1 MTRVLPLFAAFRAV
15 VRPRLSG
22 IGILIL
28 LAPALASSAVTSRS
42 AAPAASHGKHAPHSA
57 AAPCSTPTVKRLYAA
72 GKWSE
77 VVRLTSPDRLQGC
90 ARIAPDLDYYR
101 GLALAKLK
109 RWAEAKVAFE
119 RGGQTRPRD
128 ERFPIE
134 IAGIEFLQHHYG
146 EAKRELRAALR
157 LDPHD
162 AYAND
167 FLATLYALDD
177 NLPAALKYWNHA
189 GKPQIHAIKRPPHG
203 AVDPLLLRRAFTF
216 SPGSMLGLG
225 EFHTTGALL
234 DSLGVFVRPQIRLTP
249 TASGGF
255 DASFTGVLKPGLGGT
270 KLEDALTLLRG
281 VPYSTVYP
289 DWLNIR
295 HQAMNFTS
303 LLRWDRNKERV
314 EASFSTPIQANPA
327 WRARFRLDARRE
339 NWNLSHTFFGAASP
353 VNAMQ
358 LDKIDGA
365 AEIQHVASGRFRWT
379 MGLDAS
385 GRTYRNVHWN
395 NASAARFFRNGFALE
410 YTAAALA
417 LLLAVPEHRLTFEA
431 TASAQLGKL
440 FVHDSN
446 PFAQG
451 EAGVRTQ
458 WFPRARGDDYEM
470 TGRLRAGSTVGTAP
484 FDDLFILGLE
494 RDNNLWLR
502 AHIGTDDGKKGS
514 APLGS
519 RYELANWDDFKNVYQ
534 NGFVSVKLGPFF
546 DAGSISDPTHDFGSR
561 EWLFDTGFEL
571 KVRVLGGATVEL
583 FFGKDLRTGHTSF
596 YGLTSGE

>member
-1 MTRVLPLFAAFRAV
+1 MTRVHPLFAAFRAAF
-15 VRPRLSG
+15 RPRRAG
-22 IGILIL
+22 AIIL
-28 LAPALASSAVTSRS
+28 LAPTLAVS
-42 AAPAASHGKHAPHSA
+42 AAISSSSGPAASHRNRVPNSA
-57 AAPCSTPTVKRLYAA
+57 TAPCGLAEVERFYADGNWNA
-72 GKWSE
+72 VIG
-77 VVRLTSPDRLQGC
+77 VTSPDRLRGC
-90 ARIAPDLDYYR
+90 AREAPDLIYYR

-109 RWAEAKVAFE
+109 RWAEAKAAFE
-119 RGGQTRPRD
+119 RGLQARPRD
-128 ERFPIE
+128 KRFPIE
-134 IAGIEFLQHHYG
+134 LAGIAFLQHQNG
-146 EAKRELRAALR
+146 EAKRELRRALR
-157 LDPHD
+157 LDPRD
-162 AYAND
+162 AYANN

-177 NLPAALKYWNHA
+177 NLPAALKYWNRA
-189 GKPQIHAIKRPPHG
+189 GKPQIHTIKGQPHG
-203 AVDPLLLRRAFTF
+203 VVDPLLLRRAFAF
-216 SPGSMLGLG
+216 SPGAVLTLS
-225 EFHTTGALL
+225 EFRATGALL
-234 DSLGVFVRPQIRLTP
+234 NSLGVFIRPQVRLTP
-249 TASGGF
+249 ADGGKF
-255 DASFTGVLKPGLGGT
+255 DASFAGGVKPGLGGT

-281 VPYSTVYP
+281 VPYATVYP

-303 LLRWDRNKERV
+303 LLRWDSNKECI
-314 EASFSTPIQANPA
+314 EASFSAPIHANPA

-339 NWNLSHTFFGAASP
+339 NWNLAHTFFAASSP
-353 VNAMQ
+353 VDAMQ
-358 LDKIDGA
+358 LEKIDGA
-365 AEIQHVASGRFRWT
+365 AEIQHVVSGRFRWT

-385 GRTYRNVHWN
+385 GRTYRNVHWS
-395 NASAARFFRNGFALE
+395 NASAERFFRNGFALE
-410 YTAAALA
+410 YTAAAQA

-440 FVHDSN
+440 FVRDSN

-451 EAGVRTQ
+451 EAGVQAQ

-470 TGRLRAGSTVGTAP
+470 TARLRAGSTLGTAP

-494 RDNNLWLR
+494 RDNDLWLR
-502 AHIGTDDGKKGS
+502 AHIGTEDGKKGS

-519 RYELANWDDFKNVYQ
+519 RYTLANWDDFKNVYQ

-561 EWLFDTGFEL
+561 EWLFDTGLEL